1 MSPLWSDLAL
11 ARAALADAVQRGL
24 VDDKPSSSKSDE
36 SSRPL
41 LKRVRRIPRRHQPS
55 FAL

>member
-11 ARAALADAVQRGL
+11 ARAALDDAVQRGL
-24 VDDKPSSSKSDE
+24 FDE
-36 SSRPL
+36 KRPRTRA
-41 LKRVRRIPRRHQPS
+41 KRRFKASARLGAPHPTTPTPT